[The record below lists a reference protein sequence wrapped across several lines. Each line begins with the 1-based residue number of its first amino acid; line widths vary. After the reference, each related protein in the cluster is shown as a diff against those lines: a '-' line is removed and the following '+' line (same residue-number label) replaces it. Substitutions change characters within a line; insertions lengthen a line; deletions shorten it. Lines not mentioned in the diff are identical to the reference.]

1 MAFEFSYCFNGGIR
15 MYDVIGVKFEFA
27 NNIYYFDVNNL
38 SLKKGDKVI
47 VDSENLTDFGTCVT
61 EVKHESKDNLVFPL
75 KKVIRKA
82 NNKDDK
88 IYIQNQ
94 SDADK
99 AMVYAKKA
107 INNLNLNMNIV
118 STYYTYDKKQLYFT
132 FTADER
138 IDFRELTK
146 KLAQKFKTRI
156 ELRQIGVRD
165 KAKLIGGMG
174 PCGLFL
180 CCNTFLTDFNSVS
193 INMAKNQSL
202 ALNPSKINGVC
213 GRLLCCLNY
222 EDDVYT
228 ELKKDLPK
236 VGSIMKTSSGTG
248 KVISVNIFKKSYKV
262 EIDKNNIV
270 EEYVS

>member
-1 MAFEFSYCFNGGIR
+1 

-99 AMVYAKKA
+99 AMGYANKA

-118 STYYTYDKKQLYFT
+118 SAYYTYDKKQLYFT

>member
-1 MAFEFSYCFNGGIR
+1 

-118 STYYTYDKKQLYFT
+118 SAYYTYDKKQLYFT

-165 KAKLIGGMG
+165 KAKDIGGLG
-174 PCGLFL
+174 PCGRPL
-180 CCNTFLTDFNSVS
+180 CCSEFLTNFNSVS
-193 INMAKNQSL
+193 INMAKNQGI
-202 ALNPSKINGVC
+202 ALNPTKINGSC
-213 GRLLCCLNY
+213 GRLLCCLGY
-222 EDDVYT
+222 EDDTYT
-228 ELKKDLPK
+228 EYKKKYPK
-236 VGSIMKTSSGTG
+236 IGEYVTIDDKKGRVSELNVLSG
-248 KVISVNIFKKSYKV
+248 NYKV
-262 EIDKNNIV
+262 KISDSEEIVVMVDKDGSNK
-270 EEYVS
+270 